1 MNWGWYRCDSQ
12 STIHLSKNQLY
23 HERTKHIDV
32 RLHFVRDVIAQGL
45 AKIEKVSSEDNA
57 ADMMTKV
64 VTLTKFKHC
73 MDLIGVIGK

>member
-1 MNWGWYRCDSQ
+1 M
-12 STIHLSKNQLY
+12 SKNQIY

-45 AKIEKVSSEDNA
+45 VKIEKVSSEDNA

-73 MDLIGVIGK
+73 MDLVGIIGK